1 MTCGAVTFH
10 ARRPAVRRLVL
21 PALTIALT
29 VGFGLVASF
38 SVPAQA
44 QDAAAGEVVFRKCR
58 ACHQVG
64 EGARNLVGPQ
74 LNGVIGRPAAT
85 VEGYSYSQ
93 AMRESGI
100 TWDEANLKHW
110 MQNPRDVLRGTKM
123 VFAGLPKD
131 EEVANLLAYLKSFDR
146 DGKSVR

>member
-1 MTCGAVTFH
+1 M
-10 ARRPAVRRLVL
+10 
-21 PALTIALT
+21 
-29 VGFGLVASF
+29 ASF

-93 AMRESGI
+93 AMKESGI

>member
-1 MTCGAVTFH
+1 MTFRAINFG
-10 ARRPAVRRLVL
+10 VRRSGRGLVL
-21 PALTIALT
+21 RALPLALTLA
-29 VGFGLVASF
+29 FGPAASGGVA
-38 SVPAQA
+38 PAHA
-44 QDAAAGEVVFRKCR
+44 QDAAAGEAVFRKCR

-93 AMRESGI
+93 AMKESGI

-110 MQNPRDVLRGTKM
+110 LQNPRDVLRGTKM

-146 DGKSVR
+146 DGKSVP